1 MPNTTARSGEQPP
14 GPPLQP
20 PGGGGTFDGMEPR
33 VAKLEAAVEHIQRDI
48 SEIKSDL
55 RALRDEFKSDLRALR
70 DEFKSDVLTLRD
82 EIKSDVRALRDE
94 IKSDVRALRDN
105 ARSDFHILFGAVI
118 AVALGLAGMMARGF
132 HWL

>member
-1 MPNTTARSGEQPP
+1 M
-14 GPPLQP
+14 QP

-48 SEIKSDL
+48 S
-55 RALRDEFKSDLRALR
+55 
-70 DEFKSDVLTLRD
+70 

>member
-1 MPNTTARSGEQPP
+1 MSWKKIDMPNTTTRPGEQPP
-14 GPPLQP
+14 EPPLQP

-48 SEIKSDL
+48 GEIKSDL

-70 DEFKSDVLTLRD
+70 DEFKSDL
-82 EIKSDVRALRDE
+82 RALRDE

-105 ARSDFHILFGAVI
+105 ARSDFYILFGAVI

>member
-1 MPNTTARSGEQPP
+1 MANEAARSGGQPP
-14 GPPLQP
+14 KPPLQP

-48 SEIKSDL
+48 GD
-55 RALRDEFKSDLRALR
+55 
-70 DEFKSDVLTLRD
+70 
-82 EIKSDVRALRDE
+82 

-118 AVALGLAGMMARGF
+118 AVALGLAGIMARGF

>member
-1 MPNTTARSGEQPP
+1 
-14 GPPLQP
+14 
-20 PGGGGTFDGMEPR
+20 MEPR

-48 SEIKSDL
+48 S
-55 RALRDEFKSDLRALR
+55 
-70 DEFKSDVLTLRD
+70 
-82 EIKSDVRALRDE
+82 E

>member
-1 MPNTTARSGEQPP
+1 MSWKKIDMPNTTTRPGEQPP

-70 DEFKSDVLTLRD
+70 DE
-82 EIKSDVRALRDE
+82 

-105 ARSDFHILFGAVI
+105 ARSDFYILFGAVI